1 MVVCQL
7 PKNTAT
13 TLLNSAFE
21 ERLWGVKIKV

>member
-7 PKNTAT
+7 PKNTAAF
-13 TLLNSAFE
+13 LNSAFE